1 MTRLTRCCIS
11 ASLIVKFLKFILKNL
26 WRTCDMWT
34 MHSVTVRP
42 VRPVR
47 PWHKD
52 PKQSTRMEEHRVQD
66 DQSCQY
72 SAASHPEQDSQ
83 HKIHKIR
90 WTDRWKSFFSNTRA
104 EERPNRNERVSRST
118 AKQLQPE
125 SIQKPNETNTSLSC
139 SALLSSAVLVLWDCW
154 WCPQQSGDGRYCDE
168 LSGHAVQLSFL
179 ISVLNLVDQ
188 RLNRLEPTTL
198 TQLQTLSL
206 SLRRCWSKLCH
217 RLMPCQ
223 AQSVSEASQREPTK
237 MQVGLMS
244 LPNSICQGNLP
255 EHKWKARIV
264 RPGSCLNRLKIS

>member
-1 MTRLTRCCIS
+1 
-11 ASLIVKFLKFILKNL
+11 
-26 WRTCDMWT
+26 

-206 SLRRCWSKLCH
+206 SLRRCLLVKALPSSNALSGAKCQWSESKGTYKN
-217 RLMPCQ
+217 
-223 AQSVSEASQREPTK
+223 ASWSNESAKFNLSRQPPGTQMK
-237 MQVGLMS
+237 SPHCTTWFMS
-244 LPNSICQGNLP
+244 KST
-255 EHKWKARIV
+255 
-264 RPGSCLNRLKIS
+264 